1 MNNRAIWRLVWIH
14 LHHFVCV
21 SFWERTFHRYWL
33 VFGIIWWLDF
43 LFRFFIRVWG
53 LSTLLVFAIRHV
65 LDELNLFILE
75 YVAENNSSHMGI
87 IGSFVVVWKKSWTFV
102 ISETIFD
109 VKASFDVLL
118 KFAIVCNF
126 FVTLSKTCFKE
137 SFRISGKH
145 FRVEM
150 NRETGMPCSLELL
163 ICIW

>member
-1 MNNRAIWRLVWIH
+1 MNNHVVCRLVWIH

-21 SFWERTFHRYWL
+21 SFWERTFHCYWL

-43 LFRFFIRVWG
+43 LFWFFIRVWR

-65 LDELNLFILE
+65 LDELNFFILE

-87 IGSFVVVWKKSWTFV
+87 ISSFVVVWKKPRTFV
-102 ISETIFD
+102 ICETIFD
-109 VKASFDVLL
+109 VKTSFDVLL
-118 KFAIVCNF
+118 KFTIVCDL

-137 SFRISGKH
+137 CFWIRGKH

-150 NRETGMPCSLELL
+150 NREIGMPGILELF
-163 ICIW
+163 IGIW